1 MGCVG
6 PRLWVPE
13 SGISVWRV
21 PPQVPQAVVA
31 HVAEST
37 EEKQNL
43 VSSSSWIS
51 FIVLYDAL
59 VPNQCRLKLS
69 SDHRRPFFTKSADG
83 GKGGAGGNF
92 YQCFVLNIL
101 NGFKHA
107 SAGLFPTQIA
117 VFRAPPPGGARI
129 FHQMRP
135 AGERVTSFSS
145 VESCRIFCLCDF
157 SELPSWKTFFFFSVP
172 GGDF

>member
-1 MGCVG
+1 MDGLCGTQTLGLRVWDLSTGRRCSRAGCGRGAGVT
-6 PRLWVPE
+6 
-13 SGISVWRV
+13 
-21 PPQVPQAVVA
+21 PQVPQAVVA

-117 VFRAPPPGGARI
+117 VFRAPPGGGARI

-135 AGERVTSFSS
+135 AGE
-145 VESCRIFCLCDF
+145 E
-157 SELPSWKTFFFFSVP
+157 
-172 GGDF
+172 GGGGGGF